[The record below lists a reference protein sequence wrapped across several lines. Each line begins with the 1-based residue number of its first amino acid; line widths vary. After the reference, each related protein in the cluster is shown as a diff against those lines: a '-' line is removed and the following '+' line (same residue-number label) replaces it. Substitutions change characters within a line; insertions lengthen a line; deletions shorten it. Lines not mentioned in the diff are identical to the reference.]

1 MKTYKNAATIII
13 ILLLIIPNIFIFIT
27 SEKPQFNISLNNP
40 KSTLKE
46 VKKYYHKNYGL
57 KNILLKNYVHFK
69 TKTLEEHTLLNQ
81 VIKGKNGWLY
91 LGNNYNNSLNNAFG
105 NDAFTAQENKT
116 IINNLKNIKT
126 YLDTKD
132 IPFYFIIAPDKNQI
146 YPEYLPFQLDK
157 KETKA
162 TKLIKQIKDQT
173 TINCF
178 SLHNSLMANK
188 QNSELYYKTDSHWN
202 SYGAYVGYTEIM
214 KEINRN
220 NTFKI
225 ESIDDYIITKMANFN
240 GDLSRMLLSDKKVD
254 QITFKRKKEL
264 DIEVINYSVPIK
276 HYKNS
281 KGKGKL
287 MIYKDSFTNALT
299 PFLNN
304 TFNEVMYVRD
314 INLNTKLIESFK
326 PDMIILEKIERN
338 IINLSQIKSP
348 LN

>member
-1 MKTYKNAATIII
+1 
-13 ILLLIIPNIFIFIT
+13 
-27 SEKPQFNISLNNP
+27 
-40 KSTLKE
+40 
-46 VKKYYHKNYGL
+46 
-57 KNILLKNYVHFK
+57 
-69 TKTLEEHTLLNQ
+69 
-81 VIKGKNGWLY
+81 
-91 LGNNYNNSLNNAFG
+91 
-105 NDAFTAQENKT
+105 
-116 IINNLKNIKT
+116 
-126 YLDTKD
+126 
-132 IPFYFIIAPDKNQI
+132 
-146 YPEYLPFQLDK
+146 
-157 KETKA
+157 
-162 TKLIKQIKDQT
+162 
-173 TINCF
+173 
-178 SLHNSLMANK
+178 MANK